1 MESNRIIRCK
11 VTGIQSYGAFVECGQ
26 KKGLI
31 HISELSNF
39 YVANIEDILQVHD
52 EMDCYVLEEHNNKLK
67 LSLKRAYD
75 IPSSVSKHIKI
86 ISGFISLE
94 RVIPYFI
101 EKAMKHIKGEK
112 HDSTK

>member
-1 MESNRIIRCK
+1 MDSNRIIKCK

-39 YVANIEDILQVHD
+39 FVANIEDVLALND
-52 EMDCYVLEEHNNKLK
+52 EITCYILEEQNNKLK
-67 LSLKRAYD
+67 HSLKRIYD
-75 IPSSVSKHIKI
+75 IPTNVAKHIKI

-94 RVIPYFI
+94 RAIPHFI
-101 EKAMKHIKGEK
+101 EKAIKHIKGEK
-112 HDSTK
+112 HD